1 MKEPLLL
8 RKSNYPFLHPVMA
21 ARGVDGEQGLLFTEA
36 AYLKSG
42 WNLVDFL
49 VLGAAWASFG
59 AERQGIDLS
68 GGSLFKV

>member
-1 MKEPLLL
+1 
-8 RKSNYPFLHPVMA
+8 MA